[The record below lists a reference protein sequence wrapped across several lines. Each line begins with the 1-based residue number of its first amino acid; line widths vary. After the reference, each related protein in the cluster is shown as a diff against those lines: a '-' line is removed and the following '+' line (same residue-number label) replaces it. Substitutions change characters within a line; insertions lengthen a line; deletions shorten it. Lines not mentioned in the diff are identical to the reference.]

1 MTRGTHLSCTIP
13 DRRIAMHLFL
23 AEELARSRARE
34 RQLEASVVS
43 RAARLRKARRWQR
56 WAEQATYRANLA
68 RLAIR

>member
-1 MTRGTHLSCTIP
+1 
-13 DRRIAMHLFL
+13 MHLFL

-56 WAEQATYRANLA
+56 RAEQATYRANLA